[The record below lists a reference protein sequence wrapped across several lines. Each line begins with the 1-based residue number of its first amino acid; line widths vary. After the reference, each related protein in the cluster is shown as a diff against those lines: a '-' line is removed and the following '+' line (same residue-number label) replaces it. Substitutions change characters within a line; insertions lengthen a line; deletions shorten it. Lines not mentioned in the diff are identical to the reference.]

1 MQLSARGQQL
11 HRRIAL
17 VSEFLGTSF
26 LLHYI
31 QGGSDIVAD
40 VSYDLF
46 SSSTASGSANYEIM
60 VWLGALVSSLSAI
73 SSFMQ
78 RNKS

>member
-1 MQLSARGQQL
+1 MNENDMQLSARGQQL

-46 SSSTASGSANYEIM
+46 SSSTARTTRLWHGLE
-60 VWLGALVSSLSAI
+60 LL
-73 SSFMQ
+73 
-78 RNKS
+78 